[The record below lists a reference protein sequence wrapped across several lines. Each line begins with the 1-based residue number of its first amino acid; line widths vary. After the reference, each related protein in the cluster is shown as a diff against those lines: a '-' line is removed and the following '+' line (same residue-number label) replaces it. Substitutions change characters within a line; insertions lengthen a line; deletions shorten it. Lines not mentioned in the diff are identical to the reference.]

1 MVDRGDSPGSRCE
14 NIIQAIQCVSTSP
27 ASNIDY
33 LKSGLKDYVF
43 KHGNRLDNI
52 CNSCFSSGEC
62 LKVGSGVACSTE
74 SNRNAGQV
82 MEAVIIIS
90 ESLESMSPS
99 CLRLHSTKTE
109 VLYFKDFVPCS
120 ISQSSLNALTS
131 IDWKSYGLNL
141 RSISD
146 QNDDALLEWE
156 NLPPNF
162 HIDIVLHHYHK
173 QVVLPPAMQKAQL
186 DRTLTRKAV
195 KFALDDLKEKNAG
208 VLLTAQALKIRSY
221 APDLARTIAGL
232 ILSSNDSNFKGECIS
247 LLGLQS
253 EEMETR
259 SVENC
264 IKERIVSVIDLN
276 DRKLQ
281 RSKEAA
287 PYLFEDDCYQEPNFL
302 DDYEEGEKA
311 FSSLD

>member
-1 MVDRGDSPGSRCE
+1 MEFQDLKFLRDPFLAETWDGVISIATTSICDKEIYHHSLNLKESVPMRRLTKLPPGTKNGAKFSGTEVSLLTSETVDNLLAEIIYFLQKMLILRIPKVVIELVVDRGDSPGSRCE

-173 QVVLPPAMQKAQL
+173 QYPSACHI
-186 DRTLTRKAV
+186 LTCIKSLIRYFLHV
-195 KFALDDLKEKNAG
+195 IVTCNACS
-208 VLLTAQALKIRSY
+208 TCK
-221 APDLARTIAGL
+221 
-232 ILSSNDSNFKGECIS
+232 CIS
-247 LLGLQS
+247 
-253 EEMETR
+253 
-259 SVENC
+259 
-264 IKERIVSVIDLN
+264 
-276 DRKLQ
+276 
-281 RSKEAA
+281 
-287 PYLFEDDCYQEPNFL
+287 
-302 DDYEEGEKA
+302 
-311 FSSLD
+311 